1 MKTFTWAKMATCDID
16 SDRAWKNSNLEE
28 MSKSPP
34 PPRKCFLRKKTR
46 TKMYSSFAS
55 AIFQFDPSPSYNYHA
70 PPKATP
76 HQYSTASNDI
86 NACPYTSEL
95 THKMI
100 MLDSHASSIQH
111 QTNIASTI
119 LHHASCSISVHPHS
133 FSVILHPTLW
143 TSINTHQTYNIQNY
157 TPSPI
162 SQYQSYSP
170 IVRQH

>member
-1 MKTFTWAKMATCDID
+1 MPERTAT
-16 SDRAWKNSNLEE
+16 
-28 MSKSPP
+28 SKRCQKVRLLPENV
-34 PPRKCFLRKKTR
+34 FHEKKTR

-55 AIFQFDPSPSYNYHA
+55 VIFQFDPSPSYNYHA

-100 MLDSHASSIQH
+100 ILHSHASSIQH
-111 QTNIASTI
+111 QTNVASTI

-133 FSVILHPTLW
+133 FSIILHPTLW

-170 IVRQH
+170 IIKQH